1 MTKLIIRFFLIL
13 TTSVILFKFNYL
25 NYYDL
30 IIATLLLI
38 GLILNYRK
46 NENVAEVI
54 SNYFYWPIMMYV
66 IFLHTKI
73 SLFSFIDAFLILLCF
88 KTLVLFLNYFK
99 YKKVAV
105 VSSYLSK
112 IWIFVF
118 YLYLTEIIIN
128 STHGFKS
135 LFYDIGIISSIETIL
150 IILKNREWK
159 LNTFSI
165 WDVKLKHK

>member
-13 TTSVILFKFNYL
+13 TASVVLFKFNYL
-25 NYYDL
+25 ANYDL
-30 IIATLLLI
+30 IIEFLLII

-46 NENVAEVI
+46 NENTAEVL
-54 SNYFYWPIMMYV
+54 SNYFYWPIMMFV
-66 IFLHTKI
+66 IFLHIKI
-73 SLFSFIDAFLILLCF
+73 SFFSFIDAFIILLGL
-88 KTLVLFLNYFK
+88 KTFVLFLNYFK

-112 IWIFVF
+112 IWIFTF
-118 YLYLTEIIIN
+118 YLYLTEIMLN

-135 LFYDIGIISSIETIL
+135 LFYIIGIISSIETIF

-159 LNTFSI
+159 LNCISV
-165 WDVKLKHK
+165 W